1 MLCQLYK
8 FISCGYVLYFSSVT
22 SIIANSEV
30 KYLPDIKHMYYDSK
44 CIYCS
49 LVLLYIRVV
58 TEMWASLAFTDT
70 YES

>member
-8 FISCGYVLYFSSVT
+8 FISCGYIPYFSSVT

-30 KYLPDIKHMYYDSK
+30 KYLPSICYDSK

>member
-1 MLCQLYK
+1 MLCQLYT
-8 FISCGYVLYFSSVT
+8 FISCGYVLYFPSVT
-22 SIIANSEV
+22 GIIVNSEV
-30 KYLPDIKHMYYDSK
+30 KYLRNIKHIYYDSK

-49 LVLLYIRVV
+49 LVLLHIRVA